1 MNNRISEQQRREL
14 IGEFRHS
21 VVAELANPYLNHG
34 ELIASIREKAQRT
47 YEIPF
52 SRKTTITE
60 GCIRKWLA
68 LYRRYG
74 KAGADVFLD

>member
-1 MNNRISEQQRREL
+1 MNNHASEEQRRQL
-14 IGEFRHS
+14 VAEFRHS

-34 ELIASIREKAQRT
+34 ELISSIREKANRT

-60 GCIRKWLA
+60 GCIKKLA
-68 LYRRYG
+68 RSVSPLR
-74 KAGADVFLD
+74 